1 MFKSLK
7 NASAKF
13 AIGATGLFCSA
24 LALANSQSQ
33 TVDYSALTSK
43 IDFSGAITA
52 VLGVIALVVGALVA
66 WKGGQ
71 WIVKAVR
78 SA

>member
-1 MFKSLK
+1 MFKFLK
-7 NASAKF
+7 KTSTKLAVATAGLLAS
-13 AIGATGLFCSA
+13 TVA
-24 LALANSQSQ
+24 LAETQA
-33 TVDYSALTSK
+33 VDYTALTSK

>member
-7 NASAKF
+7 K
-13 AIGATGLFCSA
+13 TYLKLGLAVSSLGMSG
-24 LALANSQSQ
+24 LALASEQ

-43 IDFSGAITA
+43 IDFSSAMTA
-52 VLGVIALVVGALVA
+52 VLGVIALIVGALVT

-71 WIVKAVR
+71 WIIKAVR
-78 SA
+78 NA

>member
-1 MFKSLK
+1 MLK
-7 NASAKF
+7 FLKKTSGKVAVVTAGLLAS
-13 AIGATGLFCSA
+13 TMA
-24 LALANSQSQ
+24 LAETQA
-33 TVDYSALTSK
+33 VDYTVLTSK

>member
-13 AIGATGLFCSA
+13 AIGATGLFVSA
-24 LALANSQSQ
+24 LALADPQAQ
-33 TVDYSALTSK
+33 TVDYNALLSK

-52 VLGVIALVVGALVA
+52 VLSVISLVVGALVA

-78 SA
+78 GA

>member
-1 MFKSLK
+1 MLK
-7 NASAKF
+7 FLKKTSGKVAVATSGLLAS
-13 AIGATGLFCSA
+13 TMA
-24 LALANSQSQ
+24 LAETQA
-33 TVDYSALTSK
+33 VDYTALTSK

-52 VLGVIALVVGALVA
+52 VLGVITLVVGANVA

>member
-7 NASAKF
+7 K
-13 AIGATGLFCSA
+13 TCLKLGLAVSSLGMSG
-24 LALANSQSQ
+24 LALASEQK

-43 IDFSGAITA
+43 IDFSSAMTA
-52 VLGVIALVVGALVA
+52 VLGVIELIVGALVA

-71 WIVKAVR
+71 WIIKAVR
-78 SA
+78 NA

>member
-24 LALANSQSQ
+24 LALANSQPQ

>member
-1 MFKSLK
+1 MLK
-7 NASAKF
+7 FLKKTSGKVAVATAGLLAS
-13 AIGATGLFCSA
+13 TMA
-24 LALANSQSQ
+24 LAETQA
-33 TVDYSALTSK
+33 VDYTALTSK

-52 VLGVIALVVGALVA
+52 VLGVIALVVGANVA

-71 WIVKAVR
+71 WILKAIR

>member
-1 MFKSLK
+1 MLK
-7 NASAKF
+7 FLKKTSGKLAVAT
-13 AIGATGLFCSA
+13 TGLFVSTMA
-24 LALANSQSQ
+24 LAETPA
-33 TVDYSALTSK
+33 VDYTALTSK

-78 SA
+78 AA

>member
-1 MFKSLK
+1 MV
-7 NASAKF
+7 
-13 AIGATGLFCSA
+13 
-24 LALANSQSQ
+24 LAETQA
-33 TVDYSALTSK
+33 VDYTALTSK

>member
-1 MFKSLK
+1 MLK
-7 NASAKF
+7 FLKKTSGKVAVATAGLLAS
-13 AIGATGLFCSA
+13 TMV
-24 LALANSQSQ
+24 LAETQA
-33 TVDYSALTSK
+33 VDYTALTSK
-43 IDFSGAITA
+43 IDFSGAI

>member
-1 MFKSLK
+1 MLEFLK
-7 NASAKF
+7 KTSGKVAVATAGLLAS
-13 AIGATGLFCSA
+13 TMA
-24 LALANSQSQ
+24 LAETQA
-33 TVDYSALTSK
+33 VDYTALTSK

>member
-1 MFKSLK
+1 MLK
-7 NASAKF
+7 VLKKTSGKVAVATAGLLAS
-13 AIGATGLFCSA
+13 TMV
-24 LALANSQSQ
+24 LAETQA
-33 TVDYSALTSK
+33 VDYTALTSK

>member
-1 MFKSLK
+1 MLK
-7 NASAKF
+7 FLKKTSGKVAVVTAGLLAS
-13 AIGATGLFCSA
+13 TMA
-24 LALANSQSQ
+24 LAETKA
-33 TVDYSALTSK
+33 VDYTVLTSK

-52 VLGVIALVVGALVA
+52 VLGVISLVVGALVA

>member
-7 NASAKF
+7 K
-13 AIGATGLFCSA
+13 TCLKLGLAVSSLGMSG
-24 LALANSQSQ
+24 LALASEQ

-43 IDFSGAITA
+43 IDFSSAMTA
-52 VLGVIALVVGALVA
+52 VLGVIALIVGALVT

-71 WIVKAVR
+71 WIIKAVR
-78 SA
+78 NA